1 MISYDEV
8 IIGSGPGGAV
18 VAHQLAE
25 HRRNTLLIEEGPRAN
40 RYTHTPFSMDE
51 ITRLYRNQG
60 MGMSIGPP
68 HVNIAEGRCLGGG
81 SEINSGLYHRLPDEI
96 RDLWQKKHHIQ
107 SFSPSDLLPYYES
120 IEKALSIHSPDTPH
134 SLAALKLKTGADQL
148 GWYCPEIPR
157 WVKDG
162 VRQSMSETYIKA
174 YEEWGGVVMDQTRV
188 IRLRHVSG
196 QWEVYCK
203 GSTGEHVIR
212 AQTVFVAGGA
222 IQTPLLLRRSGIT
235 RHVGTT
241 FGLHPTI
248 KIIAEYDDP
257 VSQLGDGVGRFQ
269 VKEFSPSMSFG
280 SSVSTPAQ
288 IAQGLSNYG
297 IPPSFKTDWNRFA
310 IYYAMISTPTMGTVR
325 SLYHDPTPIIRYRL
339 SSPDFIQL
347 GLAFD
352 RLCSLLWASGAKRL
366 YPSLPSAPVLHT
378 HSDLNCVKEGIEKGK
393 VHLMSIHL
401 FGSCPMGEN
410 RSHCA
415 VNSFG
420 KVYDCNGLYV
430 SDGSLLGGS
439 PSVNPQGIIMAI
451 AKRNA
456 CEYSHQKGLLG

>member
-1 MISYDEV
+1 MICYDDV
-8 IIGSGPGGAV
+8 IIGSGPGGAI
-18 VAHQLAE
+18 VAHQLGE
-25 HRRNTLLIEEGPRAN
+25 HKRNTLLIEEGPRAPIH
-40 RYTHTPFSMDE
+40 THTPFSMDE

-68 HVNIAEGRCLGGG
+68 HINIAEGRCLGGG
-81 SEINSGLYHRLPDEI
+81 SEINSGLYHRLPDGI
-96 RDLWQKKHHIQ
+96 RDLWQKKYQIQ
-107 SFSPSDLLPYYES
+107 SFSASDLLPYYES
-120 IEKALSIHSPDTPH
+120 IETALSIHSPDTPH
-134 SLAALKLKTGADQL
+134 SLAALKLKSGADQL

-157 WVKDG
+157 WIKNG
-162 VRQSMSETYIKA
+162 VRQSMSETYISG
-174 YEEWGGVVMDQTRV
+174 YEERGGAVMDQTRV
-188 IRLRHVSG
+188 VRLRHVSG
-196 QWEVYCK
+196 LWEVICH
-203 GSTGEHVIR
+203 GNTGEQVIR
-212 AQTVFVAGGA
+212 SNTVFVAGGA
-222 IQTPLLLRRSGIT
+222 IQTPLLLRRSGISN
-235 RHVGTT
+235 HVGTT
-241 FGLHPTI
+241 FGLHPSI
-248 KIIAEYDDP
+248 KIMAEYDDP

-288 IAQGLSNYG
+288 IAQGLSAYG
-297 IPPSFKTDWNRFA
+297 IPASFKTEWNRFA
-310 IYYAMISTPTMGTVR
+310 IYYAMICTPTMGTVR

-339 SSPDFIQL
+339 SPQDLVQL

-366 YPSLPSAPVLHT
+366 YPSLPVSSPLT
-378 HSDLNCVKEGIEKGK
+378 IHSNVNSIKEGIEKGK
-393 VHLMSIHL
+393 LHLMSIHL

-420 KVYDCNGLYV
+420 KVYGCDGLYV

-451 AKRNA
+451 AKRNVS
-456 CEYSHQKGLLG
+456 EYAHQKGLLG